1 MQYLYPAACGLA
13 ALSAMLACV
22 LAGLLARRP
31 RPSIRV
37 EVQPENDGWGW
48 GWLSGSNQSHFGDN

>member
-1 MQYLYPAACGLA
+1 MQYLYPAVCGLA

-22 LAGLLARRP
+22 LAGLWASRP

-37 EVQPENDGWGW
+37 EVQPEDDWGW